1 MAAHCL
7 AVRLSHAADCR
18 YDSIMR
24 IERRTFLAGTA
35 AIVAVGPA
43 AAMSKGHTMYGLIG
57 KMTAQPGKR
66 SALTEILVKGV
77 AGMPGCRSYVVADDP
92 TDANVI
98 WITEVWKSKEAHAAS
113 LQLPSVRDAI
123 TKGRPL
129 IAGMERVAET
139 SPVRGS
145 GLTGIN

>member
-1 MAAHCL
+1 MN
-7 AVRLSHAADCR
+7 
-18 YDSIMR
+18 M
-24 IERRTFLAGTA
+24 ERRAFLAGTA

-43 AAMSKGHTMYGLIG
+43 TAAMNKGRTMYGLIG

-66 SALTEILVKGV
+66 DALATILLNGV
-77 AGMPGCRSYVVADDP
+77 AGMPGCLSYVIANDPAHADL
-92 TDANVI
+92 I
-98 WITEVWKSKEAHAAS
+98 WITEVWESKEAHAAS

-139 SPVRGS
+139 SPVGGS
-145 GLTGIN
+145 GLAAGR

>member
-1 MAAHCL
+1 
-7 AVRLSHAADCR
+7 
-18 YDSIMR
+18 MR

-35 AIVAVGPA
+35 AIIAAGPVAA
-43 AAMSKGHTMYGLIG
+43 ERKGQSMYGLIG

-66 SALTEILVKGV
+66 SALTEILVKGIV
-77 AGMPGCRSYVVADDP
+77 GMPGCVSYVVADDP
-92 TDANVI
+92 TDADVI
-98 WITEVWKSKEAHAAS
+98 WITEVWESKEAHAAS

-139 SPVRGS
+139 APVGGS
-145 GLTGIN
+145 GITPEK